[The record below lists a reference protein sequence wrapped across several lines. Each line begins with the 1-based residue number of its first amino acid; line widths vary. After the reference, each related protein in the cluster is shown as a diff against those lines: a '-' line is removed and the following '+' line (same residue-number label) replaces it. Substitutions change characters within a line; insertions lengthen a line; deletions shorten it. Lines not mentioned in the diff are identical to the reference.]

1 MRLFIAF
8 IYSEIHEMFNLE
20 SDLKDNFAFSS
31 LFHRLLFHF
40 FLLFH
45 GFEAPKINQE
55 LVRIISR
62 HQPISEE
69 NSKHSIVIG
78 YNQPT
83 RTNGPREKIVYTVTF
98 MFSLIIMTANMATQS
113 AIQAIQRV
121 ISINLLIFW
130 IQKTVILNFSW
141 QNNLRSQ

>member
-1 MRLFIAF
+1 
-8 IYSEIHEMFNLE
+8 MFNLE
-20 SDLKDNFAFSS
+20 SDLKDNFAFLS

-55 LVRIISR
+55 LVRIISP

-83 RTNGPREKIVYTVTF
+83 GTNGPREKVYTVTF
-98 MFSLIIMTANMATQS
+98 MVSPIIMAVNMAT
-113 AIQAIQRV
+113 
-121 ISINLLIFW
+121 
-130 IQKTVILNFSW
+130 
-141 QNNLRSQ
+141 